1 MRIYSNVQKEK
12 DYRALAPSSEVREVK
27 ISNQHTDDESQTK
40 AIPPNNNARVKQSNS
55 PPASIVICSGQA
67 GSEVPA

>member
-1 MRIYSNVQKEK
+1 MQKEK

-27 ISNQHTDDESQTK
+27 ISNQRTDDESQTK
-40 AIPPNNNARVKQSNS
+40 AIPPNNNAKVKQSNS